1 MLWQLGNKE
10 TPLNQ
15 VCCCQTSLFSQD
27 TCSGSSI
34 LANARLWG
42 VQIVHV
48 DGILLCYAGIQGIS
62 EFIFFIIII
71 LERGCAE
78 RVQ

>member
-1 MLWQLGNKE
+1 MGLLLLGAV
-10 TPLNQ
+10 P
-15 VCCCQTSLFSQD
+15 CQTSLFAQD

-48 DGILLCYAGIQGIS
+48 DGILLCYAGIQWES
-62 EFIFFIIII
+62 VNLLLLF
-71 LERGCAE
+71 
-78 RVQ
+78 